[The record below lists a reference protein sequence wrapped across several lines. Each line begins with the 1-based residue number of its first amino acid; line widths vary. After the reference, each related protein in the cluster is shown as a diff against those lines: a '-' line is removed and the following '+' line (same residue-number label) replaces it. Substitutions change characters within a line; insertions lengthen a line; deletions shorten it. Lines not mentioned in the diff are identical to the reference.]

1 MRCAKWLD
9 RDFLNKARE
18 TCERSPDTYHEIE
31 KVIDFYD
38 VYPEISDLS
47 IWAARPLVYEKNKKI
62 QLAAIEGVKSKMAAR
77 SDIYSP
83 GFSIAR
89 AVLTGDQV
97 REIVNEQHILLE
109 GSDVERE
116 KLAKR
121 KEQEGKEQ
129 LYECPSCHNLIS
141 ILLSKRD
148 KIVSLRVTEE
158 EDNMYTYI
166 SSELGVSRSKLLSV
180 ILQAKHKYPNSFS

>member
-1 MRCAKWLD
+1 MRCTKWLD
-9 RDFLNKARE
+9 KNFLNKARE

-47 IWAARPLVYEKNKKI
+47 IWAARPLVYEKNKKV
-62 QLAAIEGVKSKMAAR
+62 QLAAIEAVKSKMAAR
-77 SDIYSP
+77 SDIHSSD
-83 GFSIAR
+83 FSITR

-97 REIVNEQHILLE
+97 REIVNAQHILLE

-116 KLAKR
+116 KLAKL
-121 KEQEGKEQ
+121 KAQEGKEQ
-129 LYECPSCHNLIS
+129 LYECPLCHNLIL
-141 ILLSKRD
+141 ITLSKRD

-158 EDNMYTYI
+158 EDNLYTYI
-166 SSELGVSRSKLLSV
+166 SNELGVSRSKLLSV
-180 ILQAKHKYPNSFS
+180 MLQAKYKYPKSFS

>member
-9 RDFLNKARE
+9 KDFLNKARE
-18 TCERSPDTYHEIE
+18 TCERSPTTYAEIE

-62 QLAAIEGVKSKMAAR
+62 QLAAIEAVKSKMAAR
-77 SDIYSP
+77 SDIHSP
-83 GFSIAR
+83 DFSIAR

-97 REIVNEQHILLE
+97 REIVNNQHILLE

-180 ILQAKHKYPNSFS
+180 ILQAKYKYPNSFS

>member
-9 RDFLNKARE
+9 KTFLNKAKE

-31 KVIDFYD
+31 KVIDFYE

-47 IWAARPLVYEKNKKI
+47 IWAARPLVNEKNKKV
-62 QLAAIEGVKSKMAAR
+62 QLAAIEVVKTKMAAR
-77 SDIYSP
+77 SDR
-83 GFSIAR
+83 FSSDFCITRVA
-89 AVLTGDQV
+89 LSGDQV

-121 KEQEGKEQ
+121 KTQEGKEQ
-129 LYECPSCHNLIS
+129 LYECPSCHNLIL
-141 ILLSKRD
+141 ITLSKRD

-158 EDNMYTYI
+158 EDNLYTYI
-166 SSELGVSRSKLLSV
+166 SNELGVSRSKLLSV
-180 ILQAKHKYPNSFS
+180 MLQAKYKYSKSLS